1 MHANRNAAMAPARVV
16 AGRWLAAAGGVM
28 AALAVGLAAYA
39 SHGADGEMQS
49 RLQSA
54 ALFLFGHGVALA
66 ALAPLAA
73 GRLWRVLALSGLLL
87 GTLLFSGSL
96 ILHVFLQWPT
106 ALAPMGGTVM
116 MASWL
121 AWAIAAVRQ

>member
-1 MHANRNAAMAPARVV
+1 MTPTRVV
-16 AGRWLAAAGGVM
+16 AGRWLAALGAVM

-39 SHGADGEMQS
+39 SHGVDGEAQA

-66 ALAPLAA
+66 ALAPLSA
-73 GRLWRVLALSGLLL
+73 GRLWRVLALVGLLV

-96 ILHVFLQWPT
+96 VMGVLQQWPT
-106 ALAPMGGTVM
+106 PLAPMGGTLM
-116 MASWL
+116 MVGWL
-121 AWAIAAVRQ
+121 LWAVTAVRH